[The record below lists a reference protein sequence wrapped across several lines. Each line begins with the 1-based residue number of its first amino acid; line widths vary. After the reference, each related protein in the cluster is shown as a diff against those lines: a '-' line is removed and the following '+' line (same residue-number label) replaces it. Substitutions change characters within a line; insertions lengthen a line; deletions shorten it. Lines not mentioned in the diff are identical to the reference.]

1 MGQTLKNH
9 QENQTKVIQLL
20 AKLQDFIIQGSDF
33 GLNVSHDVQS
43 KLKSSLDSL
52 DGERLKIALIGGFS
66 EGKTSIAASWLGKID
81 PKTMNISATESSNAV
96 KVYDIDEDYQLI
108 DTPGLY
114 GYKEQENINDQEVE
128 KYKDITKKYVS
139 EAHIVLYVMNSKNP
153 IKESHID
160 DLKWLFRELNLLSR
174 TVFVLSRFDEVA
186 DVEDE
191 LDYQAKFKVKEENV
205 RERLTSILSLSVEE
219 SSDVRIVAVS
229 ANPFDE
235 GVDYWMQ
242 NKEEFERLSH
252 MKLLQDATT
261 GVVKMN
267 GGYSGLIEET
277 RKTIISDILIKKI
290 PEIEEKNKIIA
301 QEIKKLIELH
311 EIEEGAL
318 NNINKKITYAKSNLR
333 NSLGGYFT
341 DLIMQVSGTSLE
353 TINEFLIREL
363 GHEGIIVSSR
373 IGEYFENET
382 NQINIALNTQ
392 AVNFNAEIDN
402 IDTAV
407 GSLTKKGL
415 NHLAKNVKLDASTIK
430 VARDGLVAGG
440 KFVGLNLKEALKFK
454 PWGAVNLAGNINKAL
469 PLLSVAIEAWDTW
482 NQAQKQQKFDEAKK
496 ELIINFEKQK
506 SEILQLI
513 DSEDFVTKFF
523 PIYKELKTKIDNIT
537 KLRKEHDEKGEAFK
551 TWRAKGAIIEGEFR
565 NLA

>member
-9 QENQTKVIQLL
+9 QENQAKVIQLL
-20 AKLQDFIIQGSDF
+20 AKLQDFIIQGSNF
-33 GLNVSHDVQS
+33 GLDISLDMQN
-43 KLKSSLDSL
+43 KLKGSLECL

-96 KVYDIDEDYQLI
+96 KVYDVDEDYQLI

-114 GYKEQENINDQEVE
+114 GYKEQESFDFQEVE

-191 LDYQAKFKVKEENV
+191 LDYQSKFNVKDENV
-205 RERLTSILSLSVEE
+205 RERLTSILSLSMEE
-219 SSDVRIVAVS
+219 SKNVRVVAVS

-261 GVVKMN
+261 SVVKMN
-267 GGYSGLIEET
+267 GGYNNLIEET

-290 PEIEEKNKIIA
+290 PEIEEKNKVIA

-318 NNINKKITYAKSNLR
+318 ININKKIKNSRSNLR
-333 NSLGGYFT
+333 NSLNGYFN
-341 DLIMQVSGTSLE
+341 DLIMQVKGTSLE
-353 TINEFLIREL
+353 TINEFLTREL
-363 GHEGIIVSSR
+363 GHEGSIVSSR
-373 IGEYFENET
+373 IHEYFENET
-382 NQINIALNTQ
+382 NQVNIALNTQ

-407 GSLTKKGL
+407 STLTKKSL
-415 NHLAKNVKLDASTIK
+415 NHLAKNIKLDGNTIK

-440 KFVGLNLKEALKFK
+440 KFVGLNLKDALKFQ
-454 PWGAVNLAGNINKAL
+454 PWGAINLAININKAL
-469 PLLSVAIEAWDTW
+469 PLIGIAIDAWDTW
-482 NQAQKQQKFDEAKK
+482 SQAKKQEEFEISKKRLIENFQKQQK
-496 ELIINFEKQK
+496 
-506 SEILQLI
+506 EILELI
-513 DSEDFVTKFF
+513 DSENFVTNFF
-523 PIYKELKTKIDNIT
+523 PIYNELKTKIDSIAR
-537 KLRKEHDEKGEAFK
+537 LRKEHDEKGEAFK
-551 TWRAKGAIIEGEFR
+551 AWRAQGTIIEGEFR
-565 NLA
+565 NLS

>member
-20 AKLQDFIIQGSDF
+20 AKLQDFIIQGSEF
-33 GLNVSHDVQS
+33 GLEVSPDVQN
-43 KLKSSLDSL
+43 KLKGSLESL

-114 GYKEQENINDQEVE
+114 GYKEQESFDFQEVE

-205 RERLTSILSLSVEE
+205 RERLTSILSLSTEE
-219 SSDVRIVAVS
+219 SNNVRIVAVS

-242 NKEEFERLSH
+242 NREEFERLSH
-252 MKLLQDATT
+252 MKLLQNATT
-261 GVVKMN
+261 SVIKTN
-267 GGYSGLIEET
+267 GGYKGLIEET
-277 RKTIISDILIKKI
+277 RKSIISDILIKKI
-290 PEIEEKNKIIA
+290 PEIEEKNEVIA

-318 NNINKKITYAKSNLR
+318 SNINKKNYIC
-333 NSLGGYFT
+333 
-341 DLIMQVSGTSLE
+341 
-353 TINEFLIREL
+353 
-363 GHEGIIVSSR
+363 
-373 IGEYFENET
+373 
-382 NQINIALNTQ
+382 
-392 AVNFNAEIDN
+392 
-402 IDTAV
+402 
-407 GSLTKKGL
+407 
-415 NHLAKNVKLDASTIK
+415 
-430 VARDGLVAGG
+430 
-440 KFVGLNLKEALKFK
+440 KE
-454 PWGAVNLAGNINKAL
+454 
-469 PLLSVAIEAWDTW
+469 
-482 NQAQKQQKFDEAKK
+482 
-496 ELIINFEKQK
+496 
-506 SEILQLI
+506 
-513 DSEDFVTKFF
+513 
-523 PIYKELKTKIDNIT
+523 
-537 KLRKEHDEKGEAFK
+537 
-551 TWRAKGAIIEGEFR
+551 
-565 NLA
+565 